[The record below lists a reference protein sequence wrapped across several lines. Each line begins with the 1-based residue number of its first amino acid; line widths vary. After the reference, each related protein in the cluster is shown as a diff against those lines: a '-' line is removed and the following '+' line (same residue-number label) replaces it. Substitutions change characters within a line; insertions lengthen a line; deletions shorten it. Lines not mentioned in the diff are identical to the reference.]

1 MSGSK
6 TKLTPAIHSQIVS
19 YIAAGAYVKH
29 AAESAGISHHAASL
43 WLSKGKTGEEPYAA
57 FYRDVQAAKAKDAVR
72 DVQIISKAGVDG
84 DWKAAAWKLERKHP
98 KLFGQRHQIEL
109 SVQNEQVEFLR
120 FVESQLGTDVY
131 VRLLTAWEE
140 RQSELAEFGSSAGAG
155 KEPGIVVQKLLPPVD
170 VLDTEG
176 EPSP

>member
-1 MSGSK
+1 MAGSK
-6 TKLTPAIHSQIVS
+6 TKLTPPVHAQIVS
-19 YIAAGAYVKH
+19 YIAAGAYLKH
-29 AAESAGISHHAASL
+29 AAESAGISHQAARL
-43 WLSKGKTGEEPYAA
+43 WMSRGKSGEEPYAS
-57 FYRDVQAAKAKDAVR
+57 FRKDVNAAQAKDAVR
-72 DVQIISKAGVDG
+72 DVQVISKAGVEG

-109 SVQNEQVEFLR
+109 SVQSEQVDFLR
-120 FVESQLGTDVY
+120 FIETQLGTEVY

-140 RQSELAEFGSSAGAG
+140 RQSERAEFGSSAGAG